1 MTSETEWN
9 GESPLLAC
17 LPGRQ
22 KRGRRFYDTGIG
34 VRVRVS
40 VMFSVED
47 GIWEKG
53 EKETHL
59 RRTEKSNAI
68 NGENA
73 SVSLRGSPQIHLF
86 VSWQIKISFVICM
99 NQNASH

>member
-1 MTSETEWN
+1 MTPETEWN
-9 GESPLLAC
+9 GESLLAC

-73 SVSLRGSPQIHLF
+73 SVSQWGSPQTYLF
-86 VSWQIKISFVICM
+86 QIFRLRFL
-99 NQNASH
+99 